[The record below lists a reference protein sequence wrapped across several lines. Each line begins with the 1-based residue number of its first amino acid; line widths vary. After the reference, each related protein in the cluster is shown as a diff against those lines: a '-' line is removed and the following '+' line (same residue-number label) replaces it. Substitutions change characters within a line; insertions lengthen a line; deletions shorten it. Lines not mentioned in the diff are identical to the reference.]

1 MKNAALSSS
10 IMIRF
15 EHFLVRWNGIITA
28 LVTLCAIT
36 AIVFGIVWMFL
47 RKDTLLFIVLGL
59 SSCYL
64 IGKNFWGFR
73 DKRFD
78 LNNL

>member
-1 MKNAALSSS
+1 L
-10 IMIRF
+10 
-15 EHFLVRWNGIITA
+15 
-28 LVTLCAIT
+28 
-36 AIVFGIVWMFL
+36 FL
-47 RKDTLLFIVLGL
+47 RKDILLFIVLGL

-78 LNNL
+78 LKNL

>member
-1 MKNAALSSS
+1 MKNAALSSN

-15 EHFLVRWNGIITA
+15 EHSLVRWNGIITVF
-28 LVTLCAIT
+28 VTLCTIT

-73 DKRFD
+73 DKRF
-78 LNNL
+78 LLENL

>member
-1 MKNAALSSS
+1 MKNAASSSS

-36 AIVFGIVWMFL
+36 AIVFGIIWMFL
-47 RKDTLLFIVLGL
+47 TKDTLLFIVLGL
-59 SSCYL
+59 SLCYL

-73 DKRFD
+73 DKRF
-78 LNNL
+78 LLGNL